1 MDTKNVI
8 AAISLSAAVIILYS
22 LFFQPDPATI
32 KKNLAEQNKIEN
44 NTDTPSLDKNE
55 NFSKLSRTD
64 ALKENDRIQFEN
76 GSVVG
81 SISLKGAAI
90 DDLTFKE
97 YNVELN
103 KNEKIIL
110 LNPRNVEDGYLIESG
125 FVSTNKNIDIPDA
138 STVWEITG
146 NKRLTNNNPIKLT
159 WSNTQGITFEKHIS
173 LDDQF
178 LFTVKEK
185 IINSSDKSYNFYS
198 YGQIIRNEIPE
209 ISGFYILHEGFL
221 SVLDDELI
229 EEDYDDIQD
238 KKFTQIAQEGF
249 VAISDKFWV
258 TSVIPPKG
266 KEFKTTFDY
275 KNKFRANYISTKG
288 IEVKANSSIEEKIQI
303 IVAAKRVNV
312 IDGYAENLDINKFD
326 LAIDWGFMYFITKP
340 LFFVLDYF
348 FKLLGN
354 YGLAII
360 AVTICIRLA
369 FFPLA
374 NFSFKSMGKMKLLA
388 PEMARLKELHKD
400 DKMKL
405 QQAMMALYKKEKV
418 NPMSG
423 CLPILVQIPV
433 FFALYK
439 VLFVTIE
446 MRHMPFYGWI
456 HDLSDRDPT
465 SLFNV
470 FGLIPWDPPS
480 FLLIGAWPII
490 MGITMWIQQKLNPT
504 PPDPIQAKIFMFF
517 PSFFNCNSCTISC
530 RSCYLLELQQHL
542 HNDTTIY
549 CSKKNDYQ
557 NNINVIVKRRRIN
570 KYPTQRWPNS

>member
-8 AAISLSAAVIILYS
+8 AAISLSAAVIVLYS
-22 LFFQPDPATI
+22 LFFQPDPAAI
-32 KKNLAEQNKIEN
+32 KQNLAEQKKIEN

-55 NFSKLSRTD
+55 NFAKLSRTD

-76 GSVVG
+76 ESVIG
-81 SISLKGAAI
+81 SISLKGATI

-103 KNEKIIL
+103 KNEKIVL

-138 STVWEITG
+138 SSVWEISG
-146 NKRLTNNNPIKLT
+146 NKRLTNNNPVKLT
-159 WSNTQGITFEKHIS
+159 WSNSQGITFEKHIS

-198 YGQIIRNEIPE
+198 YGQIIRNELPE

-221 SVLDDELI
+221 SVLDDQLI
-229 EEDYDDIQD
+229 EEDYDDIQE

-258 TSVIPPKG
+258 TSVIQPKG

-470 FGLIPWDPPS
+470 FGLLPWDPPS

-490 MGITMWIQQKLNPT
+490 MGITMFIQQKLNPT

-517 PSFFNCNSCTISC
+517 PVFLTVILAPFPAGLVIYWSF
-530 RSCYLLELQQHL
+530 
-542 HNDTTIY
+542 
-549 CSKKNDYQ
+549 
-557 NNINVIVKRRRIN
+557 NNIFTMIQQYIV
-570 KYPTQRWPNS
+570 QRKMTIKTT

>member
-1 MDTKNVI
+1 MDTRNVI

-32 KKNLAEQNKIEN
+32 KQNLAEQNKIEN
-44 NTDTPSLDKNE
+44 NEDTPSLDKNE
-55 NFSKLSRTD
+55 NFAKLSRTD

-103 KNEKIIL
+103 GSDKITL
-110 LNPRNVEDGYLIESG
+110 LSPRNVEDGYLIESG

-138 STVWEITG
+138 STVWEVSG
-146 NKRLTNNNPIKLT
+146 NKKLTNNNPVKLT
-159 WSNTQGITFEKHIS
+159 WNNTQGITFEKYIS

-185 IINSSDKSYNFYS
+185 IINSSDKSYSFYS
-198 YGQIIRNEIPE
+198 YGQIIRNKLPE

-221 SVLDDELI
+221 SVLDDQLI
-229 EEDYDDIQD
+229 EEDYDDIQE
-238 KKFTQIAQEGF
+238 KKFTQIAQDGF

-470 FGLIPWDPPS
+470 FGLLPWDPPS

-490 MGITMWIQQKLNPT
+490 MGITMFIQQKLNPT

-517 PSFFNCNSCTISC
+517 PVFLTVILAPFPAGLVIYWSF
-530 RSCYLLELQQHL
+530 
-542 HNDTTIY
+542 
-549 CSKKNDYQ
+549 
-557 NNINVIVKRRRIN
+557 NNIFTMIQQYIV
-570 KYPTQRWPNS
+570 QRKMTIKTT

>member
-1 MDTKNVI
+1 MESKNVI

-22 LFFQPDPATI
+22 LFFQPEAVE
-32 KKNLAEQNKIEN
+32 KNLAEQKKIEN

-55 NFSKLSRTD
+55 NFAKISRTD
-64 ALKENDRIQFEN
+64 ALKENDRIKFEN
-76 GSVVG
+76 SSVVG
-81 SISLKGAAI
+81 SISLKGAVI

-103 KNEKIIL
+103 GSDRITL
-110 LNPRNVEDGYLIESG
+110 LNPRNVDDGYLIESG

-138 STVWEITG
+138 STVWKVSG
-146 NKRLTNNNPIKLT
+146 NKRLTNNNPVKLT
-159 WSNTQGITFEKHIS
+159 WSNPQGITFEKHIS

-185 IINSSDKSYNFYS
+185 IINASNKSYNFYS
-198 YGQIIRNEIPE
+198 YGQIIRNKIPE

-221 SVLDDELI
+221 SVLDDQLI
-229 EEDYDDIQD
+229 EEDYDDIQE
-238 KKFTQIAQEGF
+238 KKFSQTAQEGF

-340 LFFVLDYF
+340 LFFILDYF

-360 AVTICIRLA
+360 AVTVCIRLA

-446 MRHMPFYGWI
+446 MRHMPFFGWI
-456 HDLSDRDPT
+456 QDLSDRDPT
-465 SLFNV
+465 SLFNL
-470 FGLIPWDPPS
+470 FGLVPWDPPS

-490 MGITMWIQQKLNPT
+490 MGITMFIQQKLNPA

-517 PSFFNCNSCTISC
+517 PVFLTVILAPFPAGLVIYWSF
-530 RSCYLLELQQHL
+530 
-542 HNDTTIY
+542 
-549 CSKKNDYQ
+549 
-557 NNINVIVKRRRIN
+557 NNIFTMIQQYIV
-570 KYPTQRWPNS
+570 QRKMTIKTT

>member
-1 MDTKNVI
+1 MESKNVI

-22 LFFQPDPATI
+22 LFFAPSQEEL
-32 KKNLAEQNKIEN
+32 KQKQIEN
-44 NTDTPSLDKNE
+44 KQIQKSSDTPDLVQNE
-55 NFSKLSRTD
+55 NFTKLNRKD
-64 ALKENDRIQFEN
+64 ALAQNDRVQFEN
-76 GSVVG
+76 ENIIG
-81 SISLKGAAI
+81 SISLKGASI
-90 DDLTFKE
+90 DDLTFKD

-103 KNEKIIL
+103 GNEKVNL
-110 LNPRNVEDGYLIESG
+110 LSPRSVEDGYLVESG
-125 FVSTNKNIDIPDA
+125 FVSSNKNIDIPNA
-138 STVWEITG
+138 STKWNISG
-146 NKRLTNNNPIKLT
+146 NNKLTNNNPIKLT
-159 WSNTQGITFEKHIS
+159 WSNSQGITFEKYIS
-173 LDDQF
+173 LDDKF
-178 LFTVKEK
+178 LFTIKEK
-185 IINSSDKSYNFYS
+185 IINSSEKTYNFYS
-198 YGQIIRNEIPE
+198 YGQLIRNKLPI

-221 SVLDDELI
+221 SVLDDQLI
-229 EEDYDDIQD
+229 EEDYDDIQE

-249 VAISDKFWV
+249 LGISDKYWI
-258 TSVIPPKG
+258 TSVVPPKG

-288 IEVKANSSIEEKIQI
+288 IEVGANSSIEEEIQI
-303 IVAAKRVNV
+303 IIAAKRVNI
-312 IDGYAENLDINKFD
+312 IDGYAKNLNINKFD
-326 LAIDWGFMYFITKP
+326 LVIDWGFMYFITKP
-340 LFFVLDYF
+340 LFFALDYF

-433 FFALYK
+433 FFAFYK
-439 VLFVTIE
+439 ILFVTLE

-465 SLFNV
+465 SLFNL

-480 FLLIGAWPII
+480 FLLIGAWPIA
-490 MGITMWIQQKLNPT
+490 MGVSMFIQQKLNPA

-517 PSFFNCNSCTISC
+517 PLFLTVILAPFASG
-530 RSCYLLELQQHL
+530 LV
-542 HNDTTIY
+542 IY
-549 CSKKNDYQ
+549 WTF
-557 NNINVIVKRRRIN
+557 NNIFTMIQQVIV
-570 KYPTQRWPNS
+570 QRKMTVKTI

>member
-1 MDTKNVI
+1 MDTRNVI

-32 KKNLAEQNKIEN
+32 KQNSAKQKKIEN

-55 NFSKLSRTD
+55 NFAKLSRTD

-103 KNEKIIL
+103 GSDKITL
-110 LNPRNVEDGYLIESG
+110 LSPRNVEDGYLIESG

-138 STVWEITG
+138 STVWEVSG
-146 NKRLTNNNPIKLT
+146 NKKLTNNNPVKLT
-159 WSNTQGITFEKHIS
+159 WSNTQGITFEKYIS

-178 LFTVKEK
+178 LFTVKER
-185 IINSSDKSYNFYS
+185 IINKSDKSYNFHS
-198 YGQIIRNEIPE
+198 YAQIIRNKLPE

-229 EEDYDDIQD
+229 EEDYDDIQE
-238 KKFTQIAQEGF
+238 KNFTQTAEEGF

-266 KEFKTTFDY
+266 KKFVTNFSY
-275 KNKFRANYISTKG
+275 NNKFRADYILKNPL
-288 IEVKANSSIEEKIQI
+288 EVYANSSIEEKIQI

-388 PEMARLKELHKD
+388 PEMARLKEIHKD

-490 MGITMWIQQKLNPT
+490 MGITMFIQKKLNPT

-517 PSFFNCNSCTISC
+517 PVFLTVILAPFPAGLVIYWSF
-530 RSCYLLELQQHL
+530 
-542 HNDTTIY
+542 
-549 CSKKNDYQ
+549 
-557 NNINVIVKRRRIN
+557 NNIFTMIQQYIV
-570 KYPTQRWPNS
+570 QRKMTIKTT

>member
-1 MDTKNVI
+1 MDTRNVI

-32 KKNLAEQNKIEN
+32 KQNLAEQNKIEN
-44 NTDTPSLDKNE
+44 NEDTPSLDKNE
-55 NFSKLSRTD
+55 NFSKLSRAD

-97 YNVELN
+97 YNIELN
-103 KNEKIIL
+103 RNEKITL
-110 LNPRNVEDGYLIESG
+110 LSPRNVEDGYLIESG

-138 STVWEITG
+138 STVWEVSG
-146 NKRLTNNNPIKLT
+146 NNKLTNNNPVKLT

-198 YGQIIRNEIPE
+198 YGQIIRNELPE

-238 KKFTQIAQEGF
+238 KKFTQIAQDGF

-360 AVTICIRLA
+360 AVTVCIRLA

-517 PSFFNCNSCTISC
+517 PVFLTVILAPFPAGLVIYWSF
-530 RSCYLLELQQHL
+530 
-542 HNDTTIY
+542 
-549 CSKKNDYQ
+549 
-557 NNINVIVKRRRIN
+557 NNIFTMIQQYIV
-570 KYPTQRWPNS
+570 QRKMTIKTT

>member
-22 LFFQPDPATI
+22 LFFQPDPSTI
-32 KKNLAEQNKIEN
+32 KQNLAEQKKIEN

-55 NFSKLSRTD
+55 NFTKLSRED

-76 GSVVG
+76 DSVIG

-97 YNVELN
+97 YNIVLN
-103 KNEKIIL
+103 KDDKITL
-110 LNPRNVEDGYLIESG
+110 LNPRNVSGGYLIESG
-125 FVSTNKNIDIPDA
+125 FVTSNKNIDVPDA
-138 STVWEITG
+138 STVWEVSG
-146 NKRLTNNNPIKLT
+146 NQKLTNNNPIKLT
-159 WSNTQGITFEKHIS
+159 WSNSQSITFEKYIS

-185 IINSSDKSYNFYS
+185 IINRSDKSYNFYS
-198 YGQIIRNEIPE
+198 YGQIIRNELPE

-229 EEDYDDIQD
+229 EEDYDDIQE
-238 KKFTQIAQEGF
+238 KKFTQTAQEGF

-266 KEFKTTFDY
+266 REFKTTFDY
-275 KNKFRANYISTKG
+275 KNKFRANFISTQG
-288 IEVKANSSIEEKIQI
+288 MEVGPNSFIEEKIQI
-303 IVAAKRVNV
+303 IAAAKRVNV
-312 IDGYAENLDINKFD
+312 IDGYAKNLDINKFD

-340 LFFVLDYF
+340 LFFLLDYF

-360 AVTICIRLA
+360 AVTVCIRLA

-490 MGITMWIQQKLNPT
+490 MGITMFIQQKLNPT
-504 PPDPIQAKIFMFF
+504 PPDPIQAKIFMFLPVFLTVILAPF
-517 PSFFNCNSCTISC
+517 PAGLVIYWSF
-530 RSCYLLELQQHL
+530 
-542 HNDTTIY
+542 
-549 CSKKNDYQ
+549 
-557 NNINVIVKRRRIN
+557 NNIFTMIQQYIV
-570 KYPTQRWPNS
+570 QRKMTIKTT

>member
-1 MDTKNVI
+1 MENKNVI

-22 LFFQPDPATI
+22 LFFQPDPEVV
-32 KKNLAEQNKIEN
+32 KKNLAKQSNEVS
-44 NTDTPSLDKNE
+44 NTDTPSLEKNE
-55 NFSKLSRTD
+55 NFIKLSRED
-64 ALKENDRIQFEN
+64 ALKENDRIKFEN
-76 GSVVG
+76 DNIIG
-81 SISLKGAAI
+81 SISLKGATI
-90 DDLTFKE
+90 DDLTFKD

-103 KNEKIIL
+103 GNESVKL
-110 LNPRNVEDGYLIESG
+110 LNPRNVDDGYVIESG
-125 FVSTNKNIDIPDA
+125 FVSNNKNIDIPNA
-138 STVWEITG
+138 STLWKISG
-146 NKRLTNNNPIKLT
+146 NNILKVNNPIKLS
-159 WSNTQGITFEKHIS
+159 WSNNQGITFEKHIS

-178 LFTVKEK
+178 LFTIKEK
-185 IINSSDKSYNFYS
+185 IINKSDKSYNFYS
-198 YGQIIRNEIPE
+198 YGQIIRNELPE

-229 EEDYDDIQD
+229 EEDYDDIQE

-249 VAISDKFWV
+249 VGISDKYWI
-258 TSVIPPKG
+258 TSIIPQKG

-275 KNKFRANYISTKG
+275 KNKFRANYISTQG
-288 IEVKANSSIEEKIQI
+288 VEVGPNSSFEEKIQI
-303 IVAAKRVNV
+303 ITAAKRVNI
-312 IDGYAENLDINKFD
+312 IDGYAEKLNINKFD
-326 LAIDWGFMYFITKP
+326 LVIDWGFMYFITKP
-340 LFFVLDYF
+340 LFFALDYF

-360 AVTICIRLA
+360 AVTVCIRLA

-433 FFALYK
+433 FFAFYK
-439 VLFVTIE
+439 ILFVTLE

-456 HDLSDRDPT
+456 KDLSDRDPT
-465 SLFNV
+465 SIFNL

-490 MGITMWIQQKLNPT
+490 MGITMFIQQKLNPT

-517 PSFFNCNSCTISC
+517 PLFLTVILAPFAAGLVIYWSF
-530 RSCYLLELQQHL
+530 
-542 HNDTTIY
+542 
-549 CSKKNDYQ
+549 
-557 NNINVIVKRRRIN
+557 NNIFTMIQQYIV
-570 KYPTQRWPNS
+570 QRKMTIKTT

>member
-1 MDTKNVI
+1 MDTRNVI
-8 AAISLSAAVIILYS
+8 AAISLSAAVMILYS
-22 LFFQPDPATI
+22 LFFQPDPAII
-32 KKNLAEQNKIEN
+32 KQNLAEQNKIEN
-44 NTDTPSLDKNE
+44 NEDTPSLDKNE
-55 NFSKLSRTD
+55 NFAKLSRTE

-81 SISLKGAAI
+81 SISFKGATI

-97 YNVELN
+97 YSVELN
-103 KNEKIIL
+103 GNDKIIL
-110 LNPRNVEDGYLIESG
+110 LSPRNVEDGYLIESG

-138 STVWEITG
+138 STIWEVSG
-146 NKRLTNNNPIKLT
+146 NKKLSNNSPVKLT

-198 YGQIIRNEIPE
+198 YGQIIRNKLPE

-221 SVLDDELI
+221 SVLDDQLI

-405 QQAMMALYKKEKV
+405 QQSMMALYKKEKV

-470 FGLIPWDPPS
+470 FGLLPWDPPS

-490 MGITMWIQQKLNPT
+490 MGITMFIQQKLNPT

-517 PSFFNCNSCTISC
+517 PVFLTVILAPFPAGLVIYWSF
-530 RSCYLLELQQHL
+530 
-542 HNDTTIY
+542 
-549 CSKKNDYQ
+549 
-557 NNINVIVKRRRIN
+557 NNIFTMIQQYIV
-570 KYPTQRWPNS
+570 QRKMTIKTT

>member
-1 MDTKNVI
+1 MDTRNVI

-44 NTDTPSLDKNE
+44 NEDTPSLDKNE
-55 NFSKLSRTD
+55 NFSKLSRAD

-97 YNVELN
+97 YNIELN
-103 KNEKIIL
+103 RNEKITL
-110 LNPRNVEDGYLIESG
+110 LSPRNVEDGYLIESG

-138 STVWEITG
+138 STVWEVSG
-146 NKRLTNNNPIKLT
+146 NNKLTNNNPVKLT

-198 YGQIIRNEIPE
+198 YGQIIRNELPE

-229 EEDYDDIQD
+229 EEDYDDIQE
-238 KKFTQIAQEGF
+238 KKFTQIAQDGF

-517 PSFFNCNSCTISC
+517 PVFLTVILAPFPAGLVIYWSF
-530 RSCYLLELQQHL
+530 
-542 HNDTTIY
+542 
-549 CSKKNDYQ
+549 
-557 NNINVIVKRRRIN
+557 NNIFTMIQQYIV
-570 KYPTQRWPNS
+570 QRKMTIKTT

>member
-8 AAISLSAAVIILYS
+8 AAISLSAAVIVLYS

-32 KKNLAEQNKIEN
+32 KQNLAEQNKIEN

-55 NFSKLSRTD
+55 NFSKLSRAD

-110 LNPRNVEDGYLIESG
+110 LNPRNVEDGYLVESG

-360 AVTICIRLA
+360 AVTVCIRLA

-470 FGLIPWDPPS
+470 FGLLPWDPPS

-517 PSFFNCNSCTISC
+517 PVFLTVILAPFPAGLVIYWSF
-530 RSCYLLELQQHL
+530 
-542 HNDTTIY
+542 
-549 CSKKNDYQ
+549 
-557 NNINVIVKRRRIN
+557 NNIFTMIQQYIV
-570 KYPTQRWPNS
+570 QRKMTIKTT